1 MTFGVKDGQQ
11 PASPGPAETEHSG
24 LARQLLLNVSFEG
37 FDGDRL
43 FSLMRFDTVPRDVPP
58 FASSQSNS
66 TIDIVNTLSSNAN
79 PLNAAGSRRRGRRS
93 PRG

>member
-24 LARQLLLNVSFEG
+24 LAQMLLNVSFEG

-58 FASSQSNS
+58 
-66 TIDIVNTLSSNAN
+66 IGVVPVELHY
-79 PLNAAGSRRRGRRS
+79 
-93 PRG
+93 